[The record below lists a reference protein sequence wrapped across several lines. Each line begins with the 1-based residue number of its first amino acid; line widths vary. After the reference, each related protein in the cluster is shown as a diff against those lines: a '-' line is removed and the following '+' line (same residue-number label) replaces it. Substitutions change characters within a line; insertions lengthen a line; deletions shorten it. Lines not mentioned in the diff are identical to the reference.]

1 MKQIANILDT
11 NNKRVIIIGSGFAG
25 MKLAMELKKEKF
37 QIVVIDK
44 RNYHQFQPLLYQ
56 VATAGLEPTAISFPL
71 RKLFQNHKNLNFRIG
86 ALKEVDPDKKQIFTS
101 IGKLSYDYL
110 VIATGARTN
119 FFNMENIKKRALSLK
134 SPSDAILIRNVIL
147 ENYEEALNHTS
158 TNCIS
163 AYLNIAIVG
172 GGPTGVEL
180 AGALAEMKKFI
191 LPKDYP
197 DLDFSKMKI
206 FLFESGSALLKNM
219 SSKSSKKADDY
230 LKKLGVEVRLN
241 TFVSDYDGKIV
252 KLSSGENHITYTLVW
267 AAGIKME
274 KIKGFNAESY
284 GRSNDLLVDEHNIV
298 NGYSDI
304 FAIGDISTHIS
315 KEYPQGYPKVVQSAL
330 QQAVRLSK
338 NLINLHKESKL
349 VKFKYKNKGSMVT
362 IGRNLAVADLPKFHL
377 NGFIAWV
384 IWSIIHLF
392 SIIGLKNKIIT
403 FINWLWNYLT
413 YNQSLRLLIKP
424 KTYELINQEILG
436 ECYLH
441 EKHSKNYFLSEASE

>member
-1 MKQIANILDT
+1 MKQIANIPEIE
-11 NNKRVIIIGSGFAG
+11 NKRVVIIGSGFAG

-37 QIVVIDK
+37 QVVVIDK

-71 RKLFQNHKNLNFRIG
+71 RKLFQNHKNLIFRIG
-86 ALKEVDPDKKQIFTS
+86 ELKEVDPGKKQIYTS

-119 FFNMENIKKRALSLK
+119 FFGMENIKKHALPLK

-158 TNCIS
+158 VNCVS

-180 AGALAEMKKFI
+180 AGALAEMKKYI

-197 DLDFSKMKI
+197 DLDFNKMRI

-219 SSKSSKKADDY
+219 SSKSSKNAQNY
-230 LKKLGVEVRLN
+230 LEKLGVDVHLN

-252 KLSSGENHITYTLVW
+252 RLSNGENHMTYTLVW
-267 AAGIKME
+267 AAGIKMG
-274 KIKGFNAESY
+274 KIQGFSAESY
-284 GRSNDLLVDEHNIV
+284 GRSNDLLVNEYNII

-315 KEYPQGYPKVVQSAL
+315 KELPNGYPKVVQTAI
-330 QQAVRLSK
+330 QQGKTLSNNLK
-338 NLINLHKESKL
+338 NINIGKSLT
-349 VKFKYKNKGSMVT
+349 KFVYKNKGSMVT

-377 NGFIAWV
+377 NGFIAWI
-384 IWSIIHLF
+384 IWSFVHLF
-392 SIIGLKNKIIT
+392 SIIGLKNKFIT
-403 FINWLWNYLT
+403 FLNWTWNYFT

-424 KTYELINQEILG
+424 KIYSKEKRDMIE

-441 EKHSKNYFLSEASE
+441 EKHSQNYFSDDLI